1 MLTGK
6 QEPEV
11 RSSTIAFLRRRRE
24 GGSERALAATALAA
38 TALADAESYPIWESL
53 VIQYRVSGKPVHDAR
68 LVAAMKVHGLTS
80 ILTFDR
86 TGFSRYGGIEV
97 VHPADAAA

>member
-53 VIQYRVSGKPVHDAR
+53 PSVQDASETTGCSVGVVATRRRPGGAIRGPHQQGHWPV
-68 LVAAMKVHGLTS
+68 
-80 ILTFDR
+80 
-86 TGFSRYGGIEV
+86 
-97 VHPADAAA
+97 